1 MLSFGCVS
9 DQALGDISHFSA
21 KCLLKL
27 IVSHQ
32 GDRRT
37 SGHINDGLV
46 LLEEEDEEGDAQG
59 NEQTVKDN
67 HEATGKRTST
77 TRNQAE
83 TRKSS
88 FPGKIVNACHVVETG
103 NARIP
108 KTRKSWLKDPGLY
121 RVRVCNDESFSFL
134 CKFMLTILFFS
145 GTGGFDCSTK
155 YMYTY

>member
-1 MLSFGCVS
+1 MF
-9 DQALGDISHFSA
+9 
-21 KCLLKL
+21 
-27 IVSHQ
+27 HQ
-32 GDRRT
+32 GDRRS
-37 SGHINDGLV
+37 SGQINDGLV

-88 FPGKIVNACHVVETG
+88 FPGKIVDACHVVETG

-108 KTRKSWLKDPGLY
+108 KTRKDWLKDPGLY
-121 RVRVCNDESFSFL
+121 RVCVCNRRLNLSYRNFL
-134 CKFMLTILFFS
+134 FMFFLGWFQGVSTS
-145 GTGGFDCSTK
+145 GTHTDPDKGVRRIVLVLFRGR
-155 YMYTY
+155 